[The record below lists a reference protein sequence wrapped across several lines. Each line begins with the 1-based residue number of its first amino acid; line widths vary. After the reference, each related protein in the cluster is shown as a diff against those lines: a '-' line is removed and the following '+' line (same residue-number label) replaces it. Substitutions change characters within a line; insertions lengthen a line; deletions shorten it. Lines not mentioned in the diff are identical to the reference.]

1 LTPSELTAFSQNRSS
16 AGVEDGVIAGKG
28 APAEDF
34 QEPVMRTKIVRT
46 VAVGTIV
53 SLGLAAVAFTPAA
66 YATSTRST
74 ARTATPHLAILT
86 DPIQIPTRKA
96 A

>member
-1 LTPSELTAFSQNRSS
+1 LSHRPEEET
-16 AGVEDGVIAGKG
+16 VIPIKL
-28 APAEDF
+28 
-34 QEPVMRTKIVRT
+34 VKT

-66 YATSTRST
+66 YATTT
-74 ARTATPHLAILT
+74 TPTATPHLAILT
-86 DPIQIPTRKA
+86 DPIVQVPTRKA

>member
-1 LTPSELTAFSQNRSS
+1 MQ
-16 AGVEDGVIAGKG
+16 I
-28 APAEDF
+28 
-34 QEPVMRTKIVRT
+34 KIVKT

-66 YATSTRST
+66 YAAT
-74 ARTATPHLAILT
+74 AKPAAAPHLAVLT
-86 DPIQIPTRKA
+86 DPIVQIPTRKA

>member
-1 LTPSELTAFSQNRSS
+1 
-16 AGVEDGVIAGKG
+16 
-28 APAEDF
+28 
-34 QEPVMRTKIVRT
+34 MRTKIVKT

-66 YATSTRST
+66 YASTTQAT

-86 DPIQIPTRKA
+86 DPIVQVPIRKA

>member
-46 VAVGTIV
+46 VAVGTIF

-66 YATSTRST
+66 YATTTRS
-74 ARTATPHLAILT
+74 TATPHLAILT

>member
-1 LTPSELTAFSQNRSS
+1 
-16 AGVEDGVIAGKG
+16 
-28 APAEDF
+28 
-34 QEPVMRTKIVRT
+34 MRTKIVKT

-53 SLGLAAVAFTPAA
+53 GLGLAAFTPAA
-66 YATSTRST
+66 YASTTQPT

-86 DPIQIPTRKA
+86 DPIVQIPVRKA